1 MNNKTNHT
9 KDQPNFPCHVAT
21 LPRDSRDPKDGPG
34 CDEFI
39 NRLLATTNANIQMR
53 ARLDALPD
61 RYPRLFP
68 KGHMAR
74 GFEIS
79 SGWTNLVVLLC
90 ERIDTLLQQAPD
102 TRMQVKQVKEKFGM
116 LRFYYEIDG
125 APDSLLYA
133 IREVVA
139 QAELASSMCCE
150 RCGKH
155 GETGNLQGWLTTV
168 CRKCA
173 ASL

>member
-1 MNNKTNHT
+1 MNKKPNHIAG
-9 KDQPNFPCHVAT
+9 QSNSPQNVES
-21 LPRDSRDPKDGPG
+21 LPHDSRDPKDGPG
-34 CDEFI
+34 WDEFTSC
-39 NRLLATTNANIQMR
+39 LFATTNANMQMR
-53 ARLDALPD
+53 ARLDALPN

-68 KGHMAR
+68 TGHLTR
-74 GFEIS
+74 SFEIS
-79 SGWTNLVVLLC
+79 SGWINLVVLLC
-90 ERIDTLLQQAPD
+90 GRIDTLLQQAPD
-102 TRMQVKQVKEKFGM
+102 ARMQVKQIKEKFGM
-116 LRFYYEIDG
+116 LRFYYEIEG

-150 RCGKH
+150 RCGKR

-173 ASL
+173 ATL